1 MGVIRM
7 GNTNY
12 NIDVKFQ
19 DAKDK
24 ANAMAQEITVM
35 KNILNALD
43 EQLNG
48 MTWSGQQAADF
59 KKRITD
65 AKAELDSVYTN
76 YVQKIP
82 EQAEI
87 SIRKYQNEEQ
97 KV

>member
-1 MGVIRM
+1 M